1 MMTIDVVT
9 SAALWCDNRGAFLV
23 PLAVDGHS
31 RLGVRLEVRG
41 VRVVLRLHHGD
52 GRGAG
57 GGAGSADENSLKIGA
72 SNPLTIV

>member
-9 SAALWCDNRGAFLV
+9 SAALWCDNCGAFLV

-41 VRVVLRLHHGD
+41 VRVVLCAVCIAAMAEAMAEQAKTR
-52 GRGAG
+52 
-57 GGAGSADENSLKIGA
+57 
-72 SNPLTIV
+72 